1 MVLFPTVLQ
10 NVPDYNFGQCF
21 SREEN
26 SDFFFSKISRAETSS
41 KRSETNH
48 GDNLFSHMAGRN
60 WIEI

>member
-26 SDFFFSKISRAETSS
+26 SDFSKFSCAETSS
-41 KRSETNH
+41 KHSETNH